1 MLSWLMLLARRQ
13 QKVISK
19 SNESIFITSH
29 SFTLSHTHKCGLLSY
44 YLSENRWVHKVL
56 YTSIIFTA
64 NLKPSQTVKIVQNRT
79 RDNYFW
85 AISFSFSPIRCFDS
99 IELNQGPSRAKMWK
113 KWHYRMHKI
122 KAPYIFLCTSDKKL
136 VILVY
141 LFNLKVFV
149 FEHFGL
155 DTSLIPVW
163 DPCFDPFVFIIC
175 IFK

>member
-29 SFTLSHTHKCGLLSY
+29 SFTLSHTPSFTLSHTHKCGLLSY

-79 RDNYFW
+79 WDNYFW
-85 AISFSFSPIRCFDS
+85 AISFSSSPNRCFDS
-99 IELNQGPSRAKMWK
+99 IVLNQGPSRAKMWK
-113 KWHYRMHKI
+113 KWHCRMHKI
-122 KAPYIFLCTSDKKL
+122 KTPYIFC
-136 VILVY
+136 VY
-141 LFNLKVFV
+141 Q
-149 FEHFGL
+149 
-155 DTSLIPVW
+155 TRS
-163 DPCFDPFVFIIC
+163 
-175 IFK
+175 